1 MDWRE
6 HPAFGGEASP
16 WCRESEVCLW
26 FASLVK
32 ERTVRGD
39 PSRIRALDLLRE
51 WSTAIGAGG
60 HSEWM
65 AAHRG
70 ELEAVLREAGVAT
83 NGDQVFHGAELVEA
97 VRSEFSGKL
106 H

>member
-1 MDWRE
+1 
-6 HPAFGGEASP
+6 
-16 WCRESEVCLW
+16 
-26 FASLVK
+26 
-32 ERTVRGD
+32 
-39 PSRIRALDLLRE
+39 
-51 WSTAIGAGG
+51 
-60 HSEWM
+60 M